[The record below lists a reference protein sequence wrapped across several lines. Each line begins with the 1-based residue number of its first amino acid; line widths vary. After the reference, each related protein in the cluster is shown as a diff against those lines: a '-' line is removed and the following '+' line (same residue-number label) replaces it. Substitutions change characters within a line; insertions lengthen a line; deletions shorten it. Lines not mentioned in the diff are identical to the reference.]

1 MSAPLWRLQ
10 RVTLARRARRDW
22 QALKASGTLLMAAYL
37 VVAVLVGLISL
48 WQTYRPPLAAPD
60 PSVLGALAAMWW
72 LLAAFTRRPV
82 LGLGETEGL
91 LLRLPVAPWRVWGV
105 PLLGRLVPQMLL
117 GLALGVALWLWFPT
131 WWPLALSLP
140 LLVGGRLIAQSL
152 GQASRVVGDRR
163 TQVGLLALSVL
174 PLLAGLHPAALPIAS
189 ALGFM
194 GTLLL
199 WRRFWRGDVPP
210 ALVQQARVEA
220 LRQGARR
227 LGLPVLD
234 VGPDGT
240 RPPRRWTLRLRGTG
254 PFQASVWRSG
264 LHVAQRPGLLLLAL
278 PVGALAVILSPT
290 LGLDPTL
297 ARAAPYLFGQLLAPL
312 LVVLGPMV
320 PAALPMMGWQRRLA
334 QVLPG
339 AGVLGA
345 LLGTGALLAALL
357 GWGTASLVAAALL
370 MPAAALSLLAWLGQ
384 AGPASL
390 SSDGMLRFA
399 AGTAPA
405 LVTAWLGS
413 LLGGWLAPLALLLV
427 GGVALGWPGGG

>member
-1 MSAPLWRLQ
+1 MSAPLWALQ

-22 QALKASGTLLMAAYL
+22 QALKASGTLLMSAYL
-37 VVAVLVGLISL
+37 AVAVLVGLVSL
-48 WQTYRPPLAAPD
+48 WQTYRLPLAAPD
-60 PSVLGALAAMWW
+60 PVVLGALASVGW

-82 LGLGETEGL
+82 LGLGDAEGL
-91 LLRLPVAPWRVWGV
+91 LLRLPVAPWRVWAV
-105 PLLGRLVPQMLL
+105 PLLGRLVPQFLVGVVL
-117 GLALGVALWLWFPT
+117 GLLLCAWLPT

-140 LLVGGRLIAQSL
+140 LLVGGRLLAQSL

-163 TQVGLLALSVL
+163 TQVGLLALAVL

-189 ALGFM
+189 ALGF
-194 GTLLL
+194 TAAFLL
-199 WRRFWRGDVPP
+199 WRRFWRTDVPP
-210 ALVQQARVEA
+210 VLVQQARVEA

-227 LGLPVLD
+227 LGLAVPD

-240 RPPRRWTLRLRGTG
+240 RPPRRWTVRLRGTG

-264 LHVAQRPGLLLLAL
+264 LHVARRPGLLLLAL
-278 PVGALAVILSPT
+278 PVGALAVTLSPT

-297 ARAAPYLFGQLLAPL
+297 ARATPYLFGQLLAPL
-312 LVVLGPMV
+312 LVVLGPGV
-320 PAALPMMGWQRRLA
+320 PAALPLVGWQRRLA
-334 QVLPG
+334 RVLPG

-345 LLGTGALLAALL
+345 LLGAGALLAALL

-390 SSDGMLRFA
+390 SSDPLLRFA
-399 AGTAPA
+399 AGAAPA
-405 LVTAWLGS
+405 LVTAWLG
-413 LLGGWLAPLALLLV
+413 GWLAPLVLVLLGV
-427 GGVALGWPGGG
+427 VALGWPGRG